1 MYEAFLI
8 KSVIVWLVLYG
19 AFVAHVYRDLIKKFL
34 KNLLA
39 KYGTYRG
46 RIPPP
51 SAPPK
56 NEDKPKEDK

>member
-19 AFVAHVYRDLIKKFL
+19 AFVAHVYKDLIKKFL

-39 KYGTYRG
+39 RFGSYRG
-46 RIPPP
+46 RKPFDTPPP
-51 SAPPK
+51 PQ
-56 NEDKPKEDK
+56 DKDDE